1 MFENR
6 YEYMKQL
13 ESFLSGFEYSYDKK
27 HLQVNVKGEIKVKEN
42 ATRNFACLD
51 IRASATLYIALN
63 HWKVE
68 NFTVR
73 NLDQFFR
80 GYSSISD
87 FSREF
92 ETRCKYVFDES
103 EDKSY

>member
-1 MFENR
+1 M
-6 YEYMKQL
+6 
-13 ESFLSGFEYSYDKK
+13 S
-27 HLQVNVKGEIKVKEN
+27 EIRVKEN
-42 ATRNFACLD
+42 ESRNFKCLD

-63 HWKVE
+63 NWKVD

-80 GYSSISD
+80 GYSGISD

-92 ETRCKYVFDES
+92 ETRCKYVFDE
-103 EDKSY
+103 